1 MPLYCTTATPTIIST
16 DMSATSTVWVS
27 WIDST
32 VTNCNYTGATNI
44 IWSSWINLTHEQQAE
59 VLRHQAA
66 MAAQRQANLETD
78 LTDRQW
84 LERRRQRQANLET
97 ERKYSEA
104 EERARVLLREHLTD
118 RQREALDRH
127 GWFLVEGG
135 KSKKEYRVRGS
146 SCAGNITEL
155 REGREVS
162 RLCVHSDYSIP
173 LSDQLL
179 TQLLHLRHDEE
190 HMMQRANRTALG

>member
-16 DMSATSTVWVS
+16 DMNATSTVWVS

-66 MAAQRQANLETD
+66 MAA
-78 LTDRQW
+78 
-84 LERRRQRQANLET
+84 QRQANLET